1 MNLYPFSSQP
11 FEAKAFAKLFSNPT
25 AAYRG
30 APFWS
35 WNGTLDPQLLA
46 QQLERFDL
54 MGMGGAHAHVRTGLR
69 SAYLSPEFLAI
80 MKGLADQQRSR
91 DKLLWLYD
99 EDRWP
104 SGFAGGLVTKDHPE
118 FRRKHLVL
126 TSVPNEDFTP
136 STVPLWHIHV
146 RRSGLGT
153 LLARYALVVDG
164 PRLSSLRRLKD
175 GEPAGAGEKEWFA
188 YLETTEVGTWF
199 NNAGYV
205 DALNPAALEKFAEVT
220 YDAYAQALGDHLG
233 STIPA
238 IFTDEPQLSCL
249 SVPEQG
255 GAVEEVLLTWT
266 GDFADTYRQRF
277 GLEVLDDLPLVVWDQ
292 ADGSV
297 SPARWRYHEHR
308 SERFASAYAG
318 TLGARARG
326 HGLAL
331 TGHMMMED
339 SLEGQV
345 AWNGESMR
353 SYPHFDI
360 PGIDLL
366 CDDELPSTAKQT
378 VSVAR
383 QLGRHAVLSELYGV
397 SGWHFDFTGHKRQG
411 DWQAALGITVRV
423 HHLSWM
429 TMEGEAKRDYP
440 AAIDWHS
447 PWWKQYKLVEDH
459 FSRLNTALTRGQ
471 AVVRVAVIHPVES
484 TWQHFGP
491 RDGSGAALVPQEKL
505 FQDLS
510 KTLIENLLD
519 FDFISEALIPELH
532 RPRTDARLGMGEMA
546 YDAVLL
552 PACTTLR
559 ATTLTA
565 LKTFADRGGKL
576 FVLGATPRWVEG
588 TLEETATAWLGQAP
602 SVKNGDLNA
611 VVTALEPWR
620 EARALRLDNSPAC
633 RVYSQLRAEGED
645 RWFFVCDAERSGTG
659 QGPLRLAVKGLWNVE
674 RLNTLTGTSAS
685 LPAQNKDGWTE
696 WDWMA
701 YPAGHELVHLTP
713 APQTAA
719 NRTIPMH
726 SATGMPRTLATLSG
740 PFAYHLDEPN
750 VLLLDRAEFRFSSQ
764 ESWQGPHEVL
774 RLDNLVRTRFGLPP
788 VHGDIA
794 QPWSQP
800 PASVLGTVELR
811 FTFETE
817 VAVTDARLAL
827 EQRATSTLV
836 LDGRPLANASTG
848 FWVDECLETVAL
860 PILQPGRH
868 ELILTQQVR
877 QDTTRE
883 WCYLLGTFGVRLDA
897 GRHRAVLTALPKTLA
912 LGDLVPQGLPFYAG
926 NIQLET
932 TFAVPTDCP
941 CQLEVGPYQG
951 PLVTVAVDQAPSLPV
966 AFPPY
971 ATDLGELKAGQHTLN
986 VTLYGNR
993 HNAFGPVHLVFAP
1006 GFKWL
1011 GPDCYRT
1018 TGALWSDAWQLRPL
1032 GLQQPVRVLNGE

>member
-1 MNLYPFSSQP
+1 
-11 FEAKAFAKLFSNPT
+11 
-25 AAYRG
+25 
-30 APFWS
+30 
-35 WNGTLDPQLLA
+35 
-46 QQLERFDL
+46 
-54 MGMGGAHAHVRTGLR
+54 
-69 SAYLSPEFLAI
+69 
-80 MKGLADQQRSR
+80 
-91 DKLLWLYD
+91 
-99 EDRWP
+99 
-104 SGFAGGLVTKDHPE
+104 
-118 FRRKHLVL
+118 
-126 TSVPNEDFTP
+126 
-136 STVPLWHIHV
+136 
-146 RRSGLGT
+146 
-153 LLARYALVVDG
+153 VDG

-175 GEPAGAGEKEWFA
+175 GESVRAGETPWFA

-220 YDAYAQALGDHLG
+220 YDAYARVLGDHLG
-233 STIPA
+233 STVPA

-249 SVPEQG
+249 TIPEQG
-255 GAVEEVLLTWT
+255 GAIDEVLLTWT

-297 SPARWRYHEHR
+297 SSARWRYHDHR

-318 TLGARARG
+318 TLGPRARG

-331 TGHMMMED
+331 TGHMMLED

-366 CDDELPSTAKQT
+366 CDDELPTTAKQT

-447 PWWKQYKLVEDH
+447 PWWKQYRLVEDH

-505 FQDLS
+505 FQDLA

-519 FDFISEALIPELH
+519 FDYVSEALIPELQ
-532 RPRTDARLGMGEMA
+532 RPRTDARLGIGEMA
-546 YDAVLL
+546 YDAVIL

-559 ATTLTA
+559 AATLAA
-565 LKTFADRGGKL
+565 LKAFADRGGRL
-576 FVLGATPRWVEG
+576 IVLGSRPRWVEG
-588 TLEETATAWLGQAP
+588 ALNETAASWLDRFP
-602 SVKNGDLNA
+602 PVKESDASSL
-611 VVTALEPWR
+611 VTALEPWR
-620 EARALRLDNSPAC
+620 EARAVRLDGSPAC
-633 RVYSQLRAEGED
+633 RLYSQLRADGD
-645 RWFFVCDAERSGTG
+645 HRWLFVCDAERSGTG
-659 QGPLRLAVKGLWNVE
+659 QGPVKLAVKGLWNVE
-674 RLNTLTGTSAS
+674 RLDTQDGSSA
-685 LPAQNKDGWTE
+685 PVQAGQQDGWTE
-696 WDWMA
+696 WEWMA

-713 APQTAA
+713 APASMALPAGAPLPVPSTMLTA
-719 NRTIPMH
+719 RSET
-726 SATGMPRTLATLSG
+726 TLAG
-740 PFAYHLDEPN
+740 PFAYRLDEPN
-750 VLLLDRAEFRFSSQ
+750 VLVLDRAEFRVRSRDPW
-764 ESWQGPHEVL
+764 EGPHGVL
-774 RLDNLVRTRFGLPP
+774 RLDNVVRARFDLAP

-800 PASVLGTVELR
+800 PALVLGTVELR

-817 VAVTDARLAL
+817 VTVTDARLAL
-827 EQRATSTLV
+827 EQRSTSSLV
-836 LDGRPLANASTG
+836 LDGLPLSNASTG

-860 PILQPGRH
+860 PVLQPGRH

-877 QDTTRE
+877 EDTTRE

-897 GRHRAVLTALPKTLA
+897 GRNRAVLTALPKTLA

-926 NIQLET
+926 NIHLQT
-932 TFAVPTDCP
+932 TFDVPLAADCRID
-941 CQLEVGPYQG
+941 VGPYQG
-951 PLVTVAVDQAPSLPV
+951 PLVTVTVDRHPSAPA

-971 ATDLGELKAGQHTLN
+971 AADPGALEAGTHTLT

-993 HNAFGPVHLVFAP
+993 HNAFGPLHLVFAP

-1018 TGALWSDAWQLRPL
+1018 TGALWSDAWQLRPF
-1032 GLQQPVRVLNGE
+1032 GLMQPVRVITSR